1 MNSGYRDKETGF
13 DTAAGI
19 AKCDGAQ
26 CKVKFRWYMPAGDY
40 RILDTDYSN
49 YAVIYSCTDLLGVAK
64 TEYVWILSR
73 DIELSDDLL
82 NQAQNAIRERVPS
95 YDMNNMYNT
104 KQGGKCKYLPLEN
117 LEDAFFNGGLLS
129 DN

>member
-1 MNSGYRDKETGF
+1 
-13 DTAAGI
+13 
-19 AKCDGAQ
+19 
-26 CKVKFRWYMPAGDY
+26 MPAGDY

-73 DIELSDDLL
+73 GIELSDDLL

-95 YDMNNMYNT
+95 YDMKNMYNT
-104 KQGGKCKYLPLEN
+104 KQGGNCKYLPLEN